1 MHPPTGLLQ
10 FSRYFQPLCPRVPL
24 NRTWVSSFSSSGPVQ
39 VPRLSPKH
47 RETVPSC
54 QESSSCGST
63 CAVGPWKEVDLTLL
77 NMAVFLMAWTS
88 SGASGGS
95 RYLSLVSS
103 QFCLYKTWRE
113 NRWTGARP
121 VTPGGRIWRAGGT
134 LKVWP
139 HAKAAESYQENAD
152 HADILAHLVGIR
164 KLSQPTN

>member
-1 MHPPTGLLQ
+1 MTAGASKAQLFFFLMLPYQFPHQ
-10 FSRYFQPLCPRVPL
+10 FSGVIILPMYAPTHGVAPILQVLSATLPKSPPQQDLSVLFFQVLALSKSQGCP
-24 NRTWVSSFSSSGPVQ
+24 
-39 VPRLSPKH
+39 PKH

-54 QESSSCGST
+54 QEFSSCGST
-63 CAVGPWKEVDLTLL
+63 CAVGPWKELDLTLL

-121 VTPGGRIWRAGGT
+121 VTQVGGFGEQ
-134 LKVWP
+134 V
-139 HAKAAESYQENAD
+139 EQ
-152 HADILAHLVGIR
+152 
-164 KLSQPTN
+164 